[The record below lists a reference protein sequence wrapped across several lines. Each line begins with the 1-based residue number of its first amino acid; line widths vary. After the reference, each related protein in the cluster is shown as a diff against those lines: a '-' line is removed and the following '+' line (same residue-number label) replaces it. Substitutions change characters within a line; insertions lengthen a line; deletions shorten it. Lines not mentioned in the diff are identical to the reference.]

1 MLAVQ
6 SGLRPSEADFYMY
19 PAPTV
24 QLGPENKELAPP
36 SWEHFCRCAFIQAAF
51 KFFSS
56 ESNTFLQ
63 LLYIGP
69 RTPDIAFL
77 IKVPEAYRP
86 KLGSGQETAGK
97 VPNLALSLQIEL
109 YSRVD
114 ALGAVIAAVGYPMA
128 KPMAKPC
135 FLIRLRPY

>member
-19 PAPTV
+19 PAPMV
-24 QLGPENKELAPP
+24 QLGPENKELASP

-56 ESNTFLQ
+56 ESYTFLQ
-63 LLYIGP
+63 RRP

-77 IKVPEAYRP
+77 SKVPEAYRP
-86 KLGSGQETAGK
+86 KLGSEQETAGK